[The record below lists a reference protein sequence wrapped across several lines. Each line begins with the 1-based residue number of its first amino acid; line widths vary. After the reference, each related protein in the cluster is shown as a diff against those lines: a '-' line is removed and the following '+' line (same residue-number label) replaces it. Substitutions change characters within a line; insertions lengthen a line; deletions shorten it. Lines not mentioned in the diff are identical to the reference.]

1 MKNIAVPVEFDAR
14 VAENIKDDDIPLERR
29 MRVWAAI
36 SLYLD
41 FKISI
46 GKAAE
51 LAGMDDAIFQDYPGK
66 HRIPISLLTYEEFQ
80 RGVEMLRKNSQFE

>member
-1 MKNIAVPVEFDAR
+1 MKNIAVPEEFDAR

-36 SLYLD
+36 SLYLN

-46 GKAAE
+46 DNSAE
-51 LAGMDDAIFQDYPGK
+51 LACMDYAVFQDYLGK
-66 HRIPISLLTYEEFQ
+66 HRIPISLLTY
-80 RGVEMLRKNSQFE
+80 